1 MQNGIKKASN
11 ISEKA
16 LPSSLIWTVLGSREW
31 NWTRFEENFLFFI
44 APFSQTRIQILCT
57 RRMPSAWTWCE
68 LEPGSGGLKR
78 QESHSNISWRLRKD
92 FAYYALG
99 TMHEA
104 GEGME
109 RDYAQAFE
117 IYKYCKE
124 VMNHN
129 GQWKTALWYESGIGE
144 ERDTVRAVNTFD

>member
-1 MQNGIKKASN
+1 
-11 ISEKA
+11 
-16 LPSSLIWTVLGSREW
+16 
-31 NWTRFEENFLFFI
+31 
-44 APFSQTRIQILCT
+44 
-57 RRMPSAWTWCE
+57 
-68 LEPGSGGLKR
+68 
-78 QESHSNISWRLRKD
+78 
-92 FAYYALG
+92 
-99 TMHEA
+99 MHEA